1 MFVLVTRTFEFSSL
15 SASDTRAIRVNTNDY
30 EKSVC
35 WACIADRSENERTLE
50 EERERERD
58 RLIVLIIIVSRKCH
72 EVCIVSKVGFLCRA
86 CSQFRTVV
94 RALVFNCNAPSR
106 LATAHTDDAMTLH
119 WWMHWFWVT
128 AQFLVILGNPV
139 PSSTAEPR
147 GGQVEDRLSTE
158 STSEIAATEAER
170 PDPRQSFRVAKAIG
184 LQPPTNAAVTLDRQ
198 PSTVSTPMEVGASVI
213 ETSTSPMEDYHG
225 GNASNAVNVDTAKSF
240 TPQFHADGADRVRN
254 PATKKDSKITWILTT
269 NKTGGRSKYEQ
280 EVKVD
285 ENGNRNA
292 SADQVEDL
300 TVLPLQ
306 EEVSRIR
313 LVLNKTKSSS
323 LLSSSSSSFSLSAGS
338 SGVRTFNRSDDVEI
352 NGEFIEPQLFATA
365 ASILE
370 VGVSEST
377 RSSRA
382 RNAFPEDIPRN
393 QVQENQLP
401 DYNESSSENS
411 KQEGGSRSTV
421 DIAAITGSCLA
432 TVVLLSTMGSLGF
445 IMYRRRYLNP
455 PQTLNSDKCSNPDS
469 SGYIDDSTIRDNS
482 EEMYSLD
489 NDSFL
494 NSLEAMTIQNYW
506 TDSVKHTKL

>member
-1 MFVLVTRTFEFSSL
+1 M
-15 SASDTRAIRVNTNDY
+15 SATCINTNNGGI
-30 EKSVC
+30 SLTWV
-35 WACIADRSENERTLE
+35 
-50 EERERERD
+50 
-58 RLIVLIIIVSRKCH
+58 
-72 EVCIVSKVGFLCRA
+72 
-86 CSQFRTVV
+86 
-94 RALVFNCNAPSR
+94 
-106 LATAHTDDAMTLH
+106 HTDDAMTLH

-139 PSSTAEPR
+139 PSSTSEPR
-147 GGQVEDRLSTE
+147 SQVQDRLSSE
-158 STSEIAATEAER
+158 STPDIASIDTDSPEA
-170 PDPRQSFRVAKAIG
+170 RQNLRVAKAIG
-184 LQPPTNAAVTLDRQ
+184 LHPPTNAAVIFDRQ
-198 PSTVSTPMEVGASVI
+198 SSTISSNMEVGLSVV
-213 ETSTSPMEDYHG
+213 ETSTELVDEEYHG
-225 GNASNAVNVDTAKSF
+225 NVSNAVNLDTVKVLTAERATES
-240 TPQFHADGADRVRN
+240 TDRARG
-254 PATKKDSKITWILTT
+254 PSTKKDSKITWILTT
-269 NKTGGRSKYEQ
+269 NKAGVRSKYEQ
-280 EVKVD
+280 EEKVE
-285 ENGNRNA
+285 ENGNRNG
-292 SADQVEDL
+292 SNDQVEDL

-323 LLSSSSSSFSLSAGS
+323 FLSSSSSSLSASVGS
-338 SGVRTFNRSDDVEI
+338 SGIKTFNRSDDVEI
-352 NGEFIEPQLFATA
+352 DEELVEPQLFATA

-377 RSSRA
+377 RLSRA
-382 RNAFPEDIPRN
+382 RSAFPKDFQRD
-393 QVQENQLP
+393 QVQEEQLT
-401 DYNESSSENS
+401 DYNESSSEDA
-411 KQEGGSRSTV
+411 KQEGGASGSTV

>member
-1 MFVLVTRTFEFSSL
+1 MLLVH
-15 SASDTRAIRVNTNDY
+15 A
-30 EKSVC
+30 
-35 WACIADRSENERTLE
+35 
-50 EERERERD
+50 
-58 RLIVLIIIVSRKCH
+58 
-72 EVCIVSKVGFLCRA
+72 
-86 CSQFRTVV
+86 
-94 RALVFNCNAPSR
+94 
-106 LATAHTDDAMTLH
+106 DDAMTLH

-147 GGQVEDRLSTE
+147 DQVQDRLSSGTTSELASIETE
-158 STSEIAATEAER
+158 SPES
-170 PDPRQSFRVAKAIG
+170 RQSFRVAKAIG
-184 LQPPTNAAVTLDRQ
+184 LHPPTNTAVVLDRQ
-198 PSTVSTPMEVGASVI
+198 PSTISTPMEVGASVV
-213 ETSTSPMEDYHG
+213 ETSTHPSERYH
-225 GNASNAVNVDTAKSF
+225 GNASNAVALDSNGSY
-240 TPQFHADGADRVRN
+240 TPQRVTETVDRDRN
-254 PATKKDSKITWILTT
+254 PGTKKDSKITWILTT
-269 NKTGGRSKYEQ
+269 NKTGSRSKYEQ
-280 EVKVD
+280 EEKVY
-285 ENGNRNA
+285 ENGSPNA
-292 SADQVEDL
+292 SSNGVEDL

-306 EEVSRIR
+306 EEMSRLR

-323 LLSSSSSSFSLSAGS
+323 LLSSSSSSSLSSSAGGS
-338 SGVRTFNRSDDVEI
+338 SVRTFNRSDDVEI
-352 NGEFIEPQLFATA
+352 DEEFIEPHLFATA
-365 ASILE
+365 ASVLE

-377 RSSRA
+377 RLSRA
-382 RNAFPEDIPRN
+382 RSTFPKDFQRD
-393 QVQENQLP
+393 QVQEASLS
-401 DYNESSSENS
+401 DYNESNS
-411 KQEGGSRSTV
+411 DNLKEESATRSAV

>member
-1 MFVLVTRTFEFSSL
+1 
-15 SASDTRAIRVNTNDY
+15 
-30 EKSVC
+30 
-35 WACIADRSENERTLE
+35 
-50 EERERERD
+50 
-58 RLIVLIIIVSRKCH
+58 
-72 EVCIVSKVGFLCRA
+72 
-86 CSQFRTVV
+86 
-94 RALVFNCNAPSR
+94 
-106 LATAHTDDAMTLH
+106 MTLH

-139 PSSTAEPR
+139 PSSTSEPR
-147 GGQVEDRLSTE
+147 SQVQDRLSSE
-158 STSEIAATEAER
+158 STPDIASIDTDSPEA
-170 PDPRQSFRVAKAIG
+170 RQNLRVAKAIG
-184 LQPPTNAAVTLDRQ
+184 LHPPTNAAVIFDRQ
-198 PSTVSTPMEVGASVI
+198 SSTISSNMEVGLSVV
-213 ETSTSPMEDYHG
+213 ETSTELVDEEYHG
-225 GNASNAVNVDTAKSF
+225 NVSNAVNLDTVKVLTAERATES
-240 TPQFHADGADRVRN
+240 TDRARG
-254 PATKKDSKITWILTT
+254 PSTKKDSKITWILTT
-269 NKTGGRSKYEQ
+269 NKAGVRSKYEQ
-280 EVKVD
+280 EEKVE
-285 ENGNRNA
+285 ENGNRNG
-292 SADQVEDL
+292 SNDQVEDL

-323 LLSSSSSSFSLSAGS
+323 FLSSSSSSLSASVGS
-338 SGVRTFNRSDDVEI
+338 SGIKTFNRSDDVEI
-352 NGEFIEPQLFATA
+352 DEELVEPQLFATA

-377 RSSRA
+377 RLSRA
-382 RNAFPEDIPRN
+382 RSAFPKDFQRD
-393 QVQENQLP
+393 QVQEEQLT
-401 DYNESSSENS
+401 DYNESSSEDA
-411 KQEGGSRSTV
+411 KQEGGASGSTV